1 MIENRG
7 EGGRRENWRK
17 QQTGNVPAH
26 TGFPN
31 ILSFPLTAKEA
42 RADGRGKL
50 ARWQRGMPNTIN
62 SFFRAGFKRTGWLA
76 AAAIDE
82 EGENKNLH
90 DCEEL
95 KQKTDFN
102 MSRVKCFEREKN
114 QTDLP

>member
-1 MIENRG
+1 
-7 EGGRRENWRK
+7 
-17 QQTGNVPAH
+17 
-26 TGFPN
+26 
-31 ILSFPLTAKEA
+31 
-42 RADGRGKL
+42 
-50 ARWQRGMPNTIN
+50 MPNTIN

-114 QTDLP
+114 QTDLPQGTRGKKPSQDLDARTPFFPLKKFQQRRKTSPIT